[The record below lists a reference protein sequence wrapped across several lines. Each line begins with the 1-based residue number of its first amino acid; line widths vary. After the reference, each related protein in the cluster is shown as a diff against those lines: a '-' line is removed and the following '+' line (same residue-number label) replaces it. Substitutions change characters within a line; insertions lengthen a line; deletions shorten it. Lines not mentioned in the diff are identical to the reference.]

1 MSSWSTMRKATED
14 DERKVAEAAARF
26 AARHG
31 IDTTILGALSAV
43 QAATE
48 PRRDATLHENV
59 RASRLRKLWR
69 PILERAC
76 GSPDGIA
83 YGYVGRSVQ

>member
-1 MSSWSTMRKATED
+1 
-14 DERKVAEAAARF
+14 
-26 AARHG
+26 
-31 IDTTILGALSAV
+31 
-43 QAATE
+43 
-48 PRRDATLHENV
+48 
-59 RASRLRKLWR
+59 LWR